1 MNFPAISGAD
11 IHSILQRFLHAKH
24 PVAIISN
31 FNKCINSKMRKSKW
45 QQGKLKKKKHEIS
58 SDDQRI
64 NDMKM
69 FKSIIYAVEFNLHC
83 RQWIWLLGSA
93 QLIRSACYHLSVRWK
108 FLSIECCAETA
119 CIRSSKIAH
128 LVFEAA
134 QQLVRVENVKLILD
148 RIGLC
153 VVCCSYRSS
162 PQATRV

>member
-1 MNFPAISGAD
+1 MQNIPSRLFLILINA
-11 IHSILQRFLHAKH
+11 SIRKWEN
-24 PVAIISN
+24 PN
-31 FNKCINSKMRKSKW
+31 DSKANW
-45 QQGKLKKKKHEIS
+45 KKKKHEIS

-119 CIRSSKIAH
+119 CIRSSKIVH